1 MKKFDIVCT
10 TNKGKNSNLSKVS
23 NKTIEAKNKNEA
35 LMSFLKEMPAD
46 EKDIK
51 IVISER

>member
-1 MKKFDIVCT
+1 MKKFDVICT
-10 TNKGKNSNLSKVS
+10 INKGKNSNLSKVS

-35 LMSFLKEMPAD
+35 LMSFLKEIPAD
-46 EKDIK
+46 EKDVK